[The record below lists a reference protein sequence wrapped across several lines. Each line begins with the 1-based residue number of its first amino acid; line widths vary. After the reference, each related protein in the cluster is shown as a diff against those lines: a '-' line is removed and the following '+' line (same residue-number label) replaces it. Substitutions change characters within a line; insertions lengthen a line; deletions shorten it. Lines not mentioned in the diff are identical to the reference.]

1 MFLEWFS
8 TYLYYFQKMYKTYLD
23 IIVKDY
29 EYFFDC
35 VNKFSNLKVLVGK
48 KTRREENWLGFLGD
62 DD

>member
-1 MFLEWFS
+1 
-8 TYLYYFQKMYKTYLD
+8 MYKTYLD

-48 KTRREENWLGFLGD
+48 KTRREEN
-62 DD
+62 